1 MYSQNTYTPV
11 AENAEDGWPLRLRR
25 LSRSLLSRP
34 SQKPSGSQKAP
45 PRLHDQPILIENSE
59 SELLDILSSTI
70 NTTPALN
77 ARPVHQHQR
86 KNTLEDPRRFNVLD
100 HKAPQKSVLFR
111 ASMFGSL
118 KKKKATRPSSS
129 PDPAP
134 ATRETPTQCTI
145 IQERTSLDMINNLT
159 SNLYNDSR
167 PATPKPKSKSRDSS
181 PVRAAKSIGRKLSMK
196 FSRKGRKAENG
207 KSENEKTGND
217 IEQAT
222 SYPIDIKMVIPDPVE
237 LHPAIVAETPTS
249 EPSFQSRPLRS
260 NFSRKDLRRPNTSA
274 STSTSMSNS
283 GASTCGIAPLS
294 IKKAYSTSTLRS
306 NQRIATDLPVMEAKA
321 VRSPP
326 PNYNASMDFPMKL
339 EKVPEVDLAQH
350 PALSRVSTAK
360 ASQSQP
366 ELERYPTSF
375 SKSVS
380 SEFQSEADFTASARP
395 QTRSRAP
402 SNAPRPSMATTVR
415 PSFDPHGT
423 YEMTAQNTHDTVAP
437 LLIRKGSH
445 DTAPK
450 RLSSLRRSLS
460 DFKSSRPTPTRS
472 QTQGVDLSEQMG
484 LAPKVKRSSST
495 RSKTYYTLGSTEAP
509 VPGIGRSA
517 TVRNAKRSSIMST
530 QRLSLVP
537 DEAPLSVLP
546 SPTSS
551 EPRNSIATIRTVPY
565 EVEFLPIKASPSR
578 VKNAPKSDTL
588 RSQINAP
595 ALIEKDKKNAQ
606 TPRRSKRPD
615 YLKMFDVP
623 NLMMDCGGYDEY
635 SYSEYTYSEYAPY
648 STGEM
653 IKRVSMTVTKEY
665 SDTGNSKDGEF
676 EKFMENAKKVAREEK
691 PRVMGRDGVVGE
703 NIRGMERKRTVW
715 GSLRRKDRYEV
726 TKSVRA

>member
-1 MYSQNTYTPV
+1 MHSQNTYTPMP
-11 AENAEDGWPLRLRR
+11 ENAEDGWPLRLRR

-34 SQKPSGSQKAP
+34 SQKPSGSRKAP
-45 PRLHDQPILIENSE
+45 PRLHDRPVLVENSE

-86 KNTLEDPRRFNVLD
+86 QNTLEDPRRFNVLD
-100 HKAPQKSVLFR
+100 HKVPQKSVLFR

-118 KKKKATRPSSS
+118 KKKKATRPSTS
-129 PDPAP
+129 PNPAL
-134 ATRETPTQCTI
+134 ATRETPAQCSI
-145 IQERTSLDMINNLT
+145 IRERTSLDMINNLT

-181 PVRAAKSIGRKLSMK
+181 PVRAAKSMGRKLSMK
-196 FSRKGRKAENG
+196 LSRKAKKAE
-207 KSENEKTGND
+207 SEKLGHEKAGND
-217 IEQAT
+217 MEKYAG
-222 SYPIDIKMVIPDPVE
+222 YPIDIKMVIPDPVE
-237 LHPAIVAETPTS
+237 LHPAVIVETPPS
-249 EPSFQSRPLRS
+249 EHFVSPKPLRS
-260 NFSRKDLRRPNTSA
+260 NISRKDLRRPNTSA

-283 GASTCGIAPLS
+283 AASTCGIAPLS

-306 NQRIATDLPVMEAKA
+306 KQKIATDLPVMEAK
-321 VRSPP
+321 VLRSPP
-326 PNYNASMDFPMKL
+326 PNYNALMDFPMKL
-339 EKVPEVDLAQH
+339 DKVPEVDSAQH
-350 PALSRVSTAK
+350 PALSRVSTSR

-380 SEFQSEADFTASARP
+380 SEFQSEADFTASVRP
-395 QTRSRAP
+395 QTRS

-415 PSFDPHGT
+415 PSFDPCGT
-423 YEMTAQNTHDTVAP
+423 YEITSQNTHDTVAP
-437 LLIRKGSH
+437 LLIRKGPD
-445 DTAPK
+445 DTTPK

-472 QTQGVDLSEQMG
+472 QTQGVDHSQQMG
-484 LAPKVKRSSST
+484 LVPKVKRSSST

-509 VPGIGRSA
+509 VPGVSRSA
-517 TVRNAKRSSIMST
+517 TVRNAKRNSTMSNGR
-530 QRLSLVP
+530 QSQVSN
-537 DEAPLSVLP
+537 EVPLSVLP

-551 EPRNSIATIRTVPY
+551 APRNSIATIRTVPY
-565 EVEFLPIKASPSR
+565 EIEFLPIKASPSR
-578 VKNAPKSDTL
+578 VKNASKPDTL

-595 ALIEKDKKNAQ
+595 VLIEEKKLAQ

-665 SDTGNSKDGEF
+665 SDSGNPKDGEF

-691 PRVMGRDGVVGE
+691 PRVVGRDGVVGE

-715 GSLRRKDRYEV
+715 GSLRKRDRYET
-726 TKSVRA
+726 TKAVRA

>member
-1 MYSQNTYTPV
+1 MYSQNTYTPMP
-11 AENAEDGWPLRLRR
+11 ENAEDGWPLRLRR
-25 LSRSLLSRP
+25 LSRSVLSRP
-34 SQKPSGSQKAP
+34 SQKPSGSRKAP
-45 PRLHDQPILIENSE
+45 PHLHDRPILVGNSE

-86 KNTLEDPRRFNVLD
+86 QNTLEDPRRFNVLD

-111 ASMFGSL
+111 ASIFGSL
-118 KKKKATRPSSS
+118 KKRKATRPSTS
-129 PDPAP
+129 PNSAL
-134 ATRETPTQCTI
+134 ATRETPTQCSI
-145 IQERTSLDMINNLT
+145 NRERTSLDMVNNHT

-181 PVRAAKSIGRKLSMK
+181 PVRAAKSMGRKLSMK
-196 FSRKGRKAENG
+196 FSRKVKKAENE
-207 KSENEKTGND
+207 KAENEKAKIMTTEND
-217 IEQAT
+217 TEKSI

-237 LHPAIVAETPTS
+237 LHPAVVVETPTS
-249 EPSFQSRPLRS
+249 ELSFQERPLRS
-260 NFSRKDLRRPNTSA
+260 NLSRKDLRRPNTSA
-274 STSTSMSNS
+274 STSTSISNS
-283 GASTCGIAPLS
+283 AASTYGIAPLS

-306 NQRIATDLPVMEAKA
+306 NQRIATDLPVMEAQ
-321 VRSPP
+321 VLRSPP
-326 PNYNASMDFPMKL
+326 PNYHASMDFPMKL
-339 EKVPEVDLAQH
+339 DKVPEVDLAQH
-350 PALSRVSTAK
+350 PALSRVSTSR

-366 ELERYPTSF
+366 ELERYTTSF
-375 SKSVS
+375 NKSVS
-380 SEFQSEADFTASARP
+380 NEFQSEAEFTSSVRP
-395 QTRSRAP
+395 QTRN
-402 SNAPRPSMATTVR
+402 SNAPRPSMSTTVR
-415 PSFDPHGT
+415 PSLDPCGT
-423 YEMTAQNTHDTVAP
+423 YEITSENTHDTVAP
-437 LLIRKGSH
+437 LLIRKGPD
-445 DTAPK
+445 DTTPK

-460 DFKSSRPTPTRS
+460 DFKSSRSTPTRS

-484 LAPKVKRSSST
+484 LTPKVERSSST
-495 RSKTYYTLGSTEAP
+495 RSKTYYTLGSTEAA
-509 VPGIGRSA
+509 VPGVSRSA
-517 TVRNAKRSSIMST
+517 TVKNAKRNSTLSNRRQSHASI
-530 QRLSLVP
+530 
-537 DEAPLSVLP
+537 EAPLSVLP

-565 EVEFLPIKASPSR
+565 EIEFLPIKASPSR
-578 VKNAPKSDTL
+578 VKNAPKPDTL

-595 ALIEKDKKNAQ
+595 VLIEEKKRAQ

-653 IKRVSMTVTKEY
+653 IKRVSMTVTKQC
-665 SDTGNSKDGEF
+665 SDSGISRDGEF

-715 GSLRRKDRYEV
+715 GSLRRRDRYEP
-726 TKSVRA
+726 KAVRA

>member
-1 MYSQNTYTPV
+1 MHSQNTYTPV
-11 AENAEDGWPLRLRR
+11 TENAEDGWPLRLRR
-25 LSRSLLSRP
+25 LSRSILSRP
-34 SQKPSGSQKAP
+34 SQKPSGSRKAP
-45 PRLHDQPILIENSE
+45 PRLHDRPILVENSE

-77 ARPVHQHQR
+77 AHQHKRQ
-86 KNTLEDPRRFNVLD
+86 NTLEDPRRFNVLD

-118 KKKKATRPSSS
+118 KKKKATRPSTS
-129 PDPAP
+129 PNPALT
-134 ATRETPTQCTI
+134 TREAPTKCSI

-181 PVRAAKSIGRKLSMK
+181 LVRAAKSIGRKLSMK
-196 FSRKGRKAENG
+196 FSRKARKVENG
-207 KSENEKTGND
+207 KLENEKAGND
-217 IEQAT
+217 MEKDAG
-222 SYPIDIKMVIPDPVE
+222 YPIDIKMVIPDPVE
-237 LHPAIVAETPTS
+237 LHPAVVAETP
-249 EPSFQSRPLRS
+249 PSGPLLSPRPLRS

-274 STSTSMSNS
+274 STSTSVSNS
-283 GASTCGIAPLS
+283 EASTCGIAPLS
-294 IKKAYSTSTLRS
+294 IKKAYSISTLRS
-306 NQRIATDLPVMEAKA
+306 NQRTPTDLPAMEAQA

-326 PNYNASMDFPMKL
+326 PNYNASMDFPTKL
-339 EKVPEVDLAQH
+339 DKVPEVDLAQH
-350 PALSRVSTAK
+350 PALSRVSTSR

-366 ELERYPTSF
+366 ELERYPASF
-375 SKSVS
+375 SKSVL
-380 SEFQSEADFTASARP
+380 SEFQSEADFTASVRP
-395 QTRSRAP
+395 QTRN
-402 SNAPRPSMATTVR
+402 SNAPRSSMATTVR
-415 PSFDPHGT
+415 PSFDPSGT
-423 YEMTAQNTHDTVAP
+423 YEITSQTTHDTVAP
-437 LLIRKGSH
+437 LLVRKGPD
-445 DTAPK
+445 DTTPK

-484 LAPKVKRSSST
+484 LVPKVKRSSST

-517 TVRNAKRSSIMST
+517 TVKNAKRNST
-530 QRLSLVP
+530 ISNRRQSHVSN
-537 DEAPLSVLP
+537 EAPLSVLP

-551 EPRNSIATIRTVPY
+551 EPRNSMATIRTVPY
-565 EVEFLPIKASPSR
+565 EIEFLPIKASPSR
-578 VKNAPKSDTL
+578 VKNAPKPDTL

-595 ALIEKDKKNAQ
+595 VLIEEKKRAQ

-615 YLKMFDVP
+615 YLKIFDVP

-653 IKRVSMTVTKEY
+653 IKRVSMTVTKQC
-665 SDTGNSKDGEF
+665 SDSGNSRDGEF

-691 PRVMGRDGVVGE
+691 PRVMGRDVVVGE

-715 GSLRRKDRYEV
+715 GSLR
-726 TKSVRA
+726 